1 MIVLVR
7 LLIQMIN
14 KYQPSTINPKLH
26 KYKRDKKKGK
36 SHRNDFQEICKKNN
50 LRKINFDK
58 NGS

>member
-36 SHRNDFQEICKKNN
+36 SHRNDFQEIITRVN
-50 LRKINFDK
+50 INVK
-58 NGS
+58 RII